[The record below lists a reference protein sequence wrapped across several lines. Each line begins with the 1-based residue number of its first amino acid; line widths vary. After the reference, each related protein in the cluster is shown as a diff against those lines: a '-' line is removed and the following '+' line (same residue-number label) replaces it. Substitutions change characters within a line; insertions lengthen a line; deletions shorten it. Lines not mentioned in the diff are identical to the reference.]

1 MPFLKNIFIVFLI
14 LVSSTAHSTALEE
27 TINPAI
33 QKVQINGTMD
43 VELNS
48 HANSN
53 NYKVIYEGEKES
65 IVTVENKN
73 GWLVVKSN
81 GVFHEKPRLKIN
93 MVDAPLE
100 YSASGI
106 GESILNINSNNDFHI
121 MLNGVNKAKLIG
133 QSDNIHFKLQGTS
146 SIDLL
151 NYSAKDFK
159 GEIEGVSSLY
169 IKEKAHLTIQ
179 KTGISKVYYK

>member
-1 MPFLKNIFIVFLI
+1 MDFFKKLFVLFFVLGSPSVY
-14 LVSSTAHSTALEE
+14 STSLEA
-27 TINPAI
+27 TIAPEI
-33 QKVQINGTMD
+33 QKVQVNGAID

-48 HANSN
+48 HASSN
-53 NYKVIYEGEKES
+53 DYKVTYEGEKES

-73 GWLVVKSN
+73 GILFVQSN

-106 GESILNINSNNDFHI
+106 GESILHIHSENDFNI
-121 MLNGVNKAKLIG
+121 ALNGVSKAKLIG
-133 QSDNIHFKLQGTS
+133 QSDSIHFKLQGTS

-159 GEIEGVSSLY
+159 GEMEGISSVY
-169 IKEKAHLTIQ
+169 IKEKAPLTIQ
-179 KTGISKVYYK
+179 KSGISKVYYK